1 MPVDRPTDPDG
12 LTIKQRAFVH
22 AYVGKAQGNG
32 IQACKLAG
40 YKGSDK
46 TLKALAHKQINHPLI
61 CKAIRAHADAASD
74 DAVATSKEVLQ
85 RLTSILRDKDA
96 DPKDVIASGQVI
108 LKVNGAFIT
117 KHEVDV
123 KAAAV
128 KFVFEDNGRGP
139 ALKG

>member
-61 CKAIRAHADAASD
+61 SQA
-74 DAVATSKEVLQ
+74 
-85 RLTSILRDKDA
+85 
-96 DPKDVIASGQVI
+96 I
-108 LKVNGAFIT
+108 LKFALATQSEAVLTVTEAKEILSAIARDTDEEAKDRIAAIDKLLKSGGAYVF
-117 KHEVDV
+117 KHEVDH
-123 KAAAV
+123 KGAAEV
-128 KFVFEDNGRGP
+128 HVYLPSNGRD
-139 ALKG
+139 